1 VRVDADKNGP
11 LSVYLRA
18 KKRQLNISERVVV
31 VIAVLAEICPEIAD
45 LMKGV
50 DVRFGIRRAKT
61 LDDAQAGFLPK
72 KFLLSSSYEKPT
84 KGVYATG
91 CAVSTEVSLEA
102 AAEVK
107 EEATADNAAPA
118 KAKLLRFVKSVKGAE
133 EGAAPVLVF
142 PYPGLAATGKSS
154 IDQRHWDKF
163 NSEQFIG
170 KWLRTCASIASGKE
184 GGVSAHMRIFNYVA
198 VTKPIIDEMYLHV
211 GKRAR
216 YNSTLEMYHDIEALL
231 GGAFLGGRLDDGAL
245 NVYPLGS
252 LLLGEEVDG
261 GDRWRQAYAILESA
275 ALQQQI
281 DQVLLEER
289 PAVTVFK
296 DVSWGLS
303 ALHDLHQLMDTKK
316 TTVMVLAAR
325 DAKKRGADV
334 PEKGNITA
342 GEFVRWLN
350 VAGGLATAVERKR
363 LYETDDSELTDK
375 DSKKKSKMDGCGGK
389 GKEAH
394 ADGLAAAG
402 VPVAGREVDADKEN
416 QWRNAVADGSAA
428 AGVPIAG
435 RVVDADKEKQW
446 RNAVAD
452 GKAAAGVPI
461 AGRVVDADKE
471 KQWRRKQK
479 AGFSQTSQRAV
490 TAHLK
495 GKFPYRVTMSHVET
509 ETQCFVDIAANRDD
523 TNAFAFCVYPGTL
536 DGLLYKKLSLDPG
549 DKRDKLTRLILPTSS
564 ACVDP
569 RQSPVVSSDDRT
581 TFTDFQYERFTELKK
596 KGFSWCVDRVLVT
609 PQMIEDAN
617 RTTRTPSRKAMRRA
631 PSPGSS
637 GKSPAG
643 CL

>member
-1 VRVDADKNGP
+1 MRVDAEMNGP
-11 LSVYLRA
+11 LSVYRRA
-18 KKRQLNISERVVV
+18 KKRQPNISERVVV

-50 DVRFGIRRAKT
+50 DVRFGMRRAKT

-142 PYPGLAATGKSS
+142 PYPGIAATGMSS

-163 NSEQFIG
+163 KSDQFIG

-261 GDRWRQAYAILESA
+261 GGRGRQAYAILESA

-281 DQVLLEER
+281 DQAQLEER

-350 VAGGLATAVERKR
+350 YAGGLALAVERKR
-363 LYETDDSELTDK
+363 LYETDDSELTDM
-375 DSKKKSKMDGCGGK
+375 DLKKKSKMDGFGGK

-402 VPVAGREVDADKEN
+402 VPVAGR
-416 QWRNAVADGSAA
+416 
-428 AGVPIAG
+428 
-435 RVVDADKEKQW
+435 VVDADKEK
-446 RNAVAD
+446 
-452 GKAAAGVPI
+452 
-461 AGRVVDADKE
+461 E
-471 KQWRRKQK
+471 WRRKQK

-495 GKFPYRVTMSHVET
+495 GKFPYRVTMSHAET

-523 TNAFAFCVYPGTL
+523 TNAFAFGVYPGTL

-549 DKRDKLTRLILPTSS
+549 DKRDKVTRLILPTSS
-564 ACVDP
+564 AGVDP

-596 KGFSWCVDRVLVT
+596 KGFSWCVDRVVVT